1 MGAALKQID
10 APVGQLSLDSL
21 SFATRAALSGTDA
34 ADGAYVVAAGTI
46 ADWAARRDSLA
57 RQMLSL
63 LQQRSGDEVVDHSQA
78 QELTRQAQAL
88 LAEVHLAAMAA

>member
-34 ADGAYVVAAGTI
+34 ADGAYVAAAGTI

-57 RQMLSL
+57 RQMLIL
-63 LQQRSGDEVVDHSQA
+63 LQRSGDEVDHRQA

>member
-21 SFATRAALSGTDA
+21 RFGTRAALSGTDA
-34 ADGAYVVAAGTI
+34 ADGAYIAADSMI
-46 ADWAARRDSLA
+46 AGWTARRDSLA
-57 RQMLSL
+57 GQMLSL
-63 LQQRSGDEVVDHSQA
+63 LRRSGDREVDHRQA

-88 LAEVHLAAMAA
+88 LAEVHLAAMAD